1 MKNCL
6 VLFFI
11 YLFLEGVLRKWVIPG
26 VSGTLLYSIKYFLLI
41 MIAFFYLVKRNNGL
55 IKFRRLWIR
64 HMQYMASLL
73 FYRQYV

>member
-26 VSGTLLYSIKYFLLI
+26 VSVLYY
-41 MIAFFYLVKRNNGL
+41 
-55 IKFRRLWIR
+55 IR
-64 HMQYMASLL
+64 
-73 FYRQYV
+73 